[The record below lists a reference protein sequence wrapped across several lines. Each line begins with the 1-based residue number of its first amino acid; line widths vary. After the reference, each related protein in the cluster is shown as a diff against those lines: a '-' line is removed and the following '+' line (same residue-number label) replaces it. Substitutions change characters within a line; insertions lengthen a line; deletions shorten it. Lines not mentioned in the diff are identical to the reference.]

1 MDANRSTLPTPKRPP
16 AKVSRPMDY
25 PPELGGII
33 YQVASMARREGG
45 ISFAGGYPDPALFD
59 ADGLAAGFNQM
70 FRDNFRAAL
79 QYGDREG
86 YRPLRE
92 RLAAFSS
99 TAQRTIAPEEVII
112 TNGGQQ
118 GIEATVRTLTRPGD
132 VVLIDSPSFSTA
144 LQVFQLAGLRGMS
157 VACDADGLIPA
168 SLEEQARAHRPKL
181 LYVVPSYGNPDGSLL
196 SLERRRR
203 VLELAA
209 EYDFHVLEDDPYS
222 RIFFDAPAPPSLLG
236 LTGEVRAAADRVI
249 HVSSLS
255 KLIAPGL
262 RVGWMIPPAGLRGRF
277 VWTKLSTDI
286 HSAIPTQVAIENY
299 WAGGGFEAH
308 LPAIRETYRERAR
321 AMHGA
326 LTEHAEDRLEFARPR
341 GGMFMWCR
349 TRADVD
355 TRDLLEAARR
365 EKVFFVPGIAFYPGD
380 PDLRTFRLSFA
391 TMPPDQIVE
400 GIKRLA
406 RIIPAA

>member
-1 MDANRSTLPTPKRPP
+1 
-16 AKVSRPMDY
+16 MDY
-25 PPELGGII
+25 SPELGGII

-59 ADGLAAGFNQM
+59 TEGLAAAFNQM
-70 FRDNFRAAL
+70 FREKFRAAL

-86 YRPLRE
+86 YWPLRE

-99 TAQRTIAPEEVII
+99 TPGRTITAEEVIV

-118 GIEATVRTLTRPGD
+118 GIEATVRTLTAPGD
-132 VVLIDSPSFSTA
+132 VVLIDSPSFPTA
-144 LQVFQLAGLRGMS
+144 LQVFQLAGLRGVS

-168 SLEEQARAHRPKL
+168 SLEEQARRHRPKL

-209 EYDFHVLEDDPYS
+209 EYGFHVLEDDPYS
-222 RIFFDAPAPPSLLG
+222 RISFGAPAPSSLLG
-236 LTGEVRAAADRVI
+236 LTGEIPAAKDRVI

-262 RVGWMIPPAGLRGRF
+262 RVGWMIPPANLRERF
-277 VWTKLSTDI
+277 VWTKLATDI
-286 HSAIPTQVAIENY
+286 HSAVPTQVALENY
-299 WAGGGFEAH
+299 WAAGGFEAR
-308 LPAIRETYRERAR
+308 LPVIRDTYRERAL
-321 AMHGA
+321 AMYAA
-326 LTEHAEDRLEFARPR
+326 LGEYAGERLEFARPR

-349 TRADVD
+349 TRAGID

-365 EKVFFVPGIAFYPGD
+365 EKVFFVPGIAFYPTQ

-391 TMPPDQIVE
+391 TMEIEALVE
-400 GIKRLA
+400 GIRRLA
-406 RIIPAA
+406 RIIPPAQGRHAG